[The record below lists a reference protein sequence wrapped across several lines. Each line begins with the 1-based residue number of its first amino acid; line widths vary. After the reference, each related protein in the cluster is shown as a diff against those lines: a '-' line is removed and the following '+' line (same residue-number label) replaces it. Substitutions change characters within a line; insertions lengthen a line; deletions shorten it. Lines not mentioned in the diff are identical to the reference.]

1 MKTIELV
8 ALRAGITPATATV
21 GRKYREKGDKFSWP
35 EDSPIPKWCEKAGV
49 AINPKIKLSPKKKDK
64 DTFSAHHE
72 PETRMEEVLKT
83 LEGK

>member
-1 MKTIELV
+1 MKKIELV
-8 ALRAGITPATATV
+8 ALRAGITPATDTE
-21 GRKYREKGDKFSWP
+21 RRTFREKGAKFWWP
-35 EDSPIPKWCEKAGV
+35 EDKPIPKWAERAGV
-49 AINPKIKLSPKKKDK
+49 AINPKIKLAPKKKDK